1 MSVNM
6 GVKTAIGHEFVDK
19 QELATAMAP
28 SDELNEVAV
37 SQPAYDLHLGN
48 VLLPPLLGGPGHPFY
63 GDMKVHVLEV
73 AVVKRDRV
81 L

>member
-1 MSVNM
+1 M

-37 SQPAYDLHLGN
+37 SRLMIFTSEMYSF
-48 VLLPPLLGGPGHPFY
+48 LPC
-63 GDMKVHVLEV
+63 LEV
-73 AVVKRDRV
+73 LDTLFMAT
-81 L
+81 